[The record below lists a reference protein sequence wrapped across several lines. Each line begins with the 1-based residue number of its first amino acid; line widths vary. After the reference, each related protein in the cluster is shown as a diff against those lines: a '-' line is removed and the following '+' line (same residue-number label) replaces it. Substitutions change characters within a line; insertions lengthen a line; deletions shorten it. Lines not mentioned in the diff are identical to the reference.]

1 MKTVSVLQKFPGYYK
16 RIKGKVYENKYANR
30 YITDAAFK
38 THITLYR
45 SLTVNLLYAA
55 TNAVSAIIYSTN
67 WFAIFAVYY
76 AIMAVMRFLLVR
88 YVNRKGIGK
97 DRMGELERARLCSC
111 ILMTVNLAL
120 SGIVLMMV
128 YFEKGF
134 EYQGMMIYVMAMY
147 TFYIT
152 TVSVIDVFKYRKFH
166 SPIMSVSN
174 VIRLASALFSMLLLE
189 TAMLS
194 QFGQD
199 SSPEIRRI
207 MIMATGGGISM
218 IVITMSVY
226 MIVQTT
232 QEIKTIRINNS
243 LT

>member
-88 YVNRKGIGK
+88 YVNRKGI
-97 DRMGELERARLCSC
+97 D
-111 ILMTVNLAL
+111 
-120 SGIVLMMV
+120 
-128 YFEKGF
+128 
-134 EYQGMMIYVMAMY
+134 
-147 TFYIT
+147 
-152 TVSVIDVFKYRKFH
+152 
-166 SPIMSVSN
+166 
-174 VIRLASALFSMLLLE
+174 
-189 TAMLS
+189 
-194 QFGQD
+194 
-199 SSPEIRRI
+199 
-207 MIMATGGGISM
+207 
-218 IVITMSVY
+218 
-226 MIVQTT
+226 
-232 QEIKTIRINNS
+232 
-243 LT
+243 

>member
-1 MKTVSVLQKFPGYYK
+1 
-16 RIKGKVYENKYANR
+16 
-30 YITDAAFK
+30 
-38 THITLYR
+38 
-45 SLTVNLLYAA
+45 
-55 TNAVSAIIYSTN
+55 
-67 WFAIFAVYY
+67 
-76 AIMAVMRFLLVR
+76 
-88 YVNRKGIGK
+88 
-97 DRMGELERARLCSC
+97 
-111 ILMTVNLAL
+111 
-120 SGIVLMMV
+120 
-128 YFEKGF
+128 
-134 EYQGMMIYVMAMY
+134 
-147 TFYIT
+147 
-152 TVSVIDVFKYRKFH
+152 
-166 SPIMSVSN
+166 MSVSN